1 MPLHIDV
8 LTLFPRMLEGFLTE
22 SIVGRGIESGLLSVT
37 VHDLRDWTTDKH
49 KTADDRPF
57 GGGAGMVLKPEPV
70 YAAIEQLQEPGCRR
84 IYLTPDGVPLSPALA
99 RELSRQHHLIL
110 LSGHYEGID
119 QRIRD
124 RLIDQEISIGDY
136 VLTNGTLAAAVLVDA
151 LARFIPGVLGEEKSL
166 TNESFTGKLLDFPQY
181 TRPAE
186 FRGMS
191 VPEVLL
197 SGHHGEIEKWR
208 LARRI
213 EKTRQVRPDLLEK
226 QQHESDHQGNHRPS
240 D

>member
-1 MPLHIDV
+1 MLRIDL
-8 LTLFPRMLEGFLTE
+8 LTLFPRMLDGFLSE
-22 SIVGRGIESGLLSVT
+22 SILGKACSRSLIEVT
-37 VHDLRDWTTDKH
+37 VHDLRNWTTDKH
-49 KTADDRPF
+49 RTADDRPF

-70 YAAIEQLQEPGCRR
+70 FAAIEQVQTPGCRR
-84 IYLTPDGVPLSPALA
+84 IYLTPDGTPFSPKLA
-99 RELSRQHHLIL
+99 RELAGLSHIIL

-136 VLTNGTLAAAVLVDA
+136 VLTNGTLAAAVVIDA
-151 LARFIPGVLGEEKSL
+151 LTRFIPGVLGEEKSL
-166 TNESFTGKLLDFPQY
+166 TYESFNGKLLDFPQY

-197 SGHHGEIEKWR
+197 SGNHAEIEKWR
-208 LARRI
+208 NACAQ
-213 EKTRQVRPDLLEK
+213 EKTRQVRPDLLT
-226 QQHESDHQGNHRPS
+226 
-240 D
+240 